1 MCKYIVVVGG
11 VISGTGKGISAASI
25 GLLLNLRGHKI
36 SPIKLDPYLNV
47 NAGVL
52 APREHGEVFLCE
64 DGSETD
70 LDLGHY
76 ERIIGVEVSGK
87 NILTSGTVYK
97 EVLKE
102 EEEGKYLGQT
112 VQIIPHVTNKI
123 QERLEDLGKDAEI
136 VIAEIGG
143 TVGDLESGCFLE
155 AVRQFK
161 QRNWNDVLI
170 ILVAPIL
177 WIPTIKEFKTKP
189 LQQAV
194 KELQSFGLQPEIL
207 LCRIDKEIP
216 TKILDKV
223 SNLTNVP
230 REAVFTAPDVN
241 TIYQVPIEF
250 YNRHIDDLIAD
261 KFHLKRNGCRIHK
274 YRDLVEKYV
283 GGEDLPSVEIAIVG
297 KYENCD
303 EAYLSLKEA
312 LYHAGVAWDTRVN
325 IRWLSAEAIEQSK
338 DMRGV
343 WKFFEGVDGVIVPG
357 GFDSRGV
364 EGKIRAIKYVRE
376 KKIPFLGICLG
387 LQCAVIEVARNIC
400 GLPDA
405 NSTEFSITTQNPVI
419 HFVEG
424 QEGLRKKS
432 GTMRLGAYDCELTK
446 DSIVAN
452 LYKKK
457 LISER
462 HRHRYEVNPAYI
474 EHLKK
479 VGLLVSGRN
488 PDSNLV
494 EMVEITKDQHPYFV
508 ATQAHPEFK
517 SRLGSPAPLF
527 SGLIQAA
534 LEKKGVVMEKTSDEE
549 TTQSLW
555 KCILRDLF

>member
-1 MCKYIVVVGG
+1 MSKYIVVVGG

-25 GLLLNLRGHKI
+25 GLLLNLRGHKV

-76 ERIIGVEVSGK
+76 ERIINMEVSGR

-97 EVLKE
+97 EILKE

-123 QERLEDLGKDAEI
+123 QERLEDLGKDSEI

-170 ILVAPIL
+170 VLVAPIL

-194 KELQSFGLQPEIL
+194 KELQGFGLQPEIL

-230 REAVFTAPDVN
+230 REAVFTAPDVS

-283 GGEDLPSVEIAIVG
+283 GGEDLPDVEIAIVG

-312 LYHAGVAWDTRVN
+312 LYHAGVAWDARVN
-325 IRWLSAEAIEQSK
+325 IRWLSAETLEQSK

-387 LQCAVIEVARNIC
+387 LQCAVIEVARNLC
-400 GLPDA
+400 GLADA
-405 NSTEFSITTQNPVI
+405 NSTEFSNTTQNPVI

-432 GTMRLGAYDCELTK
+432 GTMRLGAYDCELIK

-462 HRHRYEVNPAYI
+462 HRHRYEVNPDYI
-474 EHLKK
+474 DTLKK
-479 VGLLVSGRN
+479 VGLLVSGKN

-494 EMVEITKDQHPYFV
+494 EMIEISKENHPYFV

-527 SGLIQAA
+527 AGLIQAA
-534 LEKKGVVMEKTSDEE
+534 LEKKGIVTQKTSDEE
-549 TTQSLW
+549 TT
-555 KCILRDLF
+555 